1 MSILAIY
8 TLGLFVFAYEQQ
20 QRNTATA
27 IRGNLTVTHSNCQKI
42 MKYLCGG
49 GKTYC
54 NLHVFHLRIDVLN
67 FRNCRAFMVGLCI
80 FTGHRCLCMTPVI
93 LKQE

>member
-1 MSILAIY
+1 MSILAIH

-49 GKTYC
+49 EKLT
-54 NLHVFHLRIDVLN
+54 VTFTSFIS
-67 FRNCRAFMVGLCI
+67 GLM
-80 FTGHRCLCMTPVI
+80 F
-93 LKQE
+93 